1 MAKKGVIYVADDAFK
16 ISDEIEN
23 MSEEELDYRIMILEA
38 EALETG
44 RDIPEPELKRIQ
56 ALIIMTQNTIGC
68 IKVSSMILN
77 FPAQQF
83 VDKIQQNII

>member
-16 ISDEIEN
+16 ILDEIEN

-44 RDIPEPELKRIQ
+44 RDIPEPELKRI
-56 ALIIMTQNTIGC
+56 
-68 IKVSSMILN
+68 
-77 FPAQQF
+77 
-83 VDKIQQNII
+83 